1 MKAESDQILQM
12 ENCELQ
18 TYLPDNDASEN
29 LSLDNIFENHELQ
42 CDNFAKS
49 VIDVHYKLL
58 DINKKWLELTGLS
71 REQVI
76 GKKCYKVFYNL
87 TKPCEECTVKEVL
100 TTNISTNFLRSSFEK
115 DRIKF
120 EEKII
125 SPLVDEI
132 GKPQRFLIKSKDL
145 SNYYH
150 LVDKAGQRDVLYQR
164 IFESAGD
171 AFLVHD
177 EEGRLIEFGSKLP
190 KLLGYSKEE
199 LKHLYI
205 FDIDDASQS
214 MSYHDRK
221 EKIKEDSYAVFETQ
235 FVCKSKKRISVEVS
249 ANRLKIG
256 KTMVFFVSIR
266 DITKRKEAENKLRE
280 SEERFRTLVENAT
293 DLIMRFDKNFRHI
306 FVNSATKKILNIP
319 PEDFIGKTHQEM
331 GFDADKCIF
340 WENEMERVFLN
351 KEPSTV
357 EFSLNVHDQEF
368 FFEWQ
373 LIPELDSEG
382 KSETLMAIARDIT
395 ARKKSESDL
404 NEALKCRDKFFSIIA
419 HDLKN
424 PFNALLPI
432 SKMLTEN
439 CTTMSKNQLLEST
452 QLIHSAVKQEYNL
465 LENLLEWSR
474 AQVGNL
480 KCTPR
485 KIDVQSL
492 VFQNLKLYE
501 TRINE
506 KKIAI
511 SIQTDQ
517 QFSVYADEYMID
529 TVIRNLLSNALKFT
543 PENGKISVRFKIID
557 QLLCTEI
564 KDSGIGINF
573 ENQQKL
579 FRLDTNY
586 NRLGT
591 AQETGTGLGLILCK
605 EFIEQ
610 NRGSIF
616 VQSEEGKGSSF
627 TFTLP
632 LAH

>member
-18 TYLPDNDASEN
+18 TYLPDNDVSEN

-100 TTNISTNFLRSSFEK
+100 TTNISTNFLIRSFEK

-120 EEKII
+120 EEKIV

-199 LKHLYI
+199 LKQLYI

-249 ANRLKIG
+249 ANRLRIG
-256 KTMVFFVSIR
+256 KTIVFFVSIR

-357 EFSLNVHDQEF
+357 EFSLKVHDQEF

-432 SKMLTEN
+432 SKMLTDN

-465 LENLLEWSR
+465 LANLLEWSR

-485 KIDVQSL
+485 KIDVQNL

-501 TRINE
+501 TKINE

-543 PENGKISVRFKIID
+543 PENGKISVRFKVID

>member
-18 TYLPDNDASEN
+18 TYLPDNDVSEN

-100 TTNISTNFLRSSFEK
+100 TTNISTNFLIRSFSK

-120 EEKII
+120 EEKIV

-199 LKHLYI
+199 LKQLYI

-249 ANRLKIG
+249 ANRLRIG
-256 KTMVFFVSIR
+256 KTIVFFVSIR

-432 SKMLTEN
+432 SKMLTDN

-465 LENLLEWSR
+465 LANLLEWSR

-485 KIDVQSL
+485 KIDVQNL

-501 TRINE
+501 TKINE

-543 PENGKISVRFKIID
+543 PENGKISVRFKVID

>member
-18 TYLPDNDASEN
+18 TYLPDNDVSEN

-120 EEKII
+120 EEKIV

-199 LKHLYI
+199 LKQLYI

-249 ANRLKIG
+249 ANRLRIG
-256 KTMVFFVSIR
+256 KTIVFFVSIR

-432 SKMLTEN
+432 SKMLTDN

-465 LENLLEWSR
+465 LANLLEWSR

-480 KCTPR
+480 KCAPR
-485 KIDVQSL
+485 KIDVQNL

-501 TRINE
+501 TKINE

-543 PENGKISVRFKIID
+543 PENGKISVRFKVID

>member
-18 TYLPDNDASEN
+18 TYLPDNDVSEN

-100 TTNISTNFLRSSFEK
+100 TTNISTNFLIRSFEK

-120 EEKII
+120 EEKIV

-199 LKHLYI
+199 LKQLYI

-249 ANRLKIG
+249 ANRLRIG
-256 KTMVFFVSIR
+256 KTIVFFVSIR

-432 SKMLTEN
+432 SKMLTDN

-465 LENLLEWSR
+465 LANLLEWSR

-485 KIDVQSL
+485 KIDVQNL

-501 TRINE
+501 TKINE

-543 PENGKISVRFKIID
+543 PENGKISVRFKVID